1 MSSIS
6 AQGVVERASAELSKR
21 INGLGLRSK
30 HHHGNNSSSSNNSSN
45 SNSSNSNSNNSAG
58 TAGGGGGGGG
68 SSSTSSNSSSSTNST
83 SSSSTTSSSS
93 SSSSSTG
100 KTSVMERVTN
110 ALCGGNS
117 SSNSNSN
124 SNNANSNLSNS
135 NNSTSTTTA
144 GGNITPDKPSRAGT
158 LSSNTATQQQ
168 QQQQLQQSLVSNT
181 TTIQQ
186 QQQQHSSVTV
196 TSYQMMQKSQQ
207 QHQQQ
212 QHQHQQYLSSQIANS
227 TLINSNLMNS
237 SPNSPSPPS
246 PAVPGIPMGAPPAPS
261 VTSIAKQMN
270 ITIPGSPQFTTMGM
284 AAAQKSQS
292 ATPLQMRKQL
302 PNPHMHHPYASA
314 AGATHLAQ
322 AVQQSS
328 LILPKLPPPINS
340 IDVLMMDDRFL
351 NKFFLYFTSY
361 ERRVLAQ
368 VCTKWRDVLYRS
380 PRYWSGLLP
389 TLQCR
394 ELRQM
399 NASDRVKL
407 FNTLIR
413 RGFHALALV
422 GANDDDAYDVVHS
435 FTLAS
440 KHIHSLSL
448 RCSSISDRGLE
459 ALLDHLQSLFE
470 LELAG
475 CNEVTEAGLW
485 ACLTPRIVS
494 LSLADC
500 INIADEAVG
509 AVAQLLP
516 SLYEFSLQAYHVTDA
531 ALGYFSPKQ
540 SHSLSILRLQS
551 CWELTNHG
559 IVNIV
564 HSLPH
569 LTVLSLSGCSKLTD
583 DGVELIAE
591 NLQKLR
597 ALDLS
602 WCPRITDASLEYIAC
617 DLNQLEEL
625 TLDRCV
631 HITDIGVGYISTMLS
646 LTALFLRWCS
656 QVRDFG
662 LQHLCSM
669 RNLQVL
675 SLAGCPLLTSS
686 GLSSLIQLR
695 HLQELELTNCPG
707 ASQELFE
714 YLKDHLP
721 RCLIIE

>member
-30 HHHGNNSSSSNNSSN
+30 HHHG
-45 SNSSNSNSNNSAG
+45 
-58 TAGGGGGGGG
+58 
-68 SSSTSSNSSSSTNST
+68 
-83 SSSSTTSSSS
+83 
-93 SSSSSTG
+93 

-110 ALCGGNS
+110 ALCGGS
-117 SSNSNSN
+117 SSNHNSN
-124 SNNANSNLSNS
+124 SGNS
-135 NNSTSTTTA
+135 
-144 GGNITPDKPSRAGT
+144 ITNCPEKPSRVPVPTSSASGSGAGANSPIGTTSNQCSMSSGNSSISTSSSKQLSSSNQSGASGGSTSKSQAGT
-158 LSSNTATQQQ
+158 
-168 QQQQLQQSLVSNT
+168 
-181 TTIQQ
+181 
-186 QQQQHSSVTV
+186 
-196 TSYQMMQKSQQ
+196 
-207 QHQQQ
+207 
-212 QHQHQQYLSSQIANS
+212 
-227 TLINSNLMNS
+227 
-237 SPNSPSPPS
+237 
-246 PAVPGIPMGAPPAPS
+246 
-261 VTSIAKQMN
+261 
-270 ITIPGSPQFTTMGM
+270 PQ
-284 AAAQKSQS
+284 
-292 ATPLQMRKQL
+292 QMRKHHQGHHHHTSTHSYQALGTNPMMSASHAPPQPQL
-302 PNPHMHHPYASA
+302 PP
-314 AGATHLAQ
+314 
-322 AVQQSS
+322 
-328 LILPKLPPPINS
+328 
-340 IDVLMMDDRFL
+340 VLTLDQLFQDERFL
-351 NKFFLYFTSY
+351 SKFFLYFNSY
-361 ERRVLAQ
+361 DRRVLAQ
-368 VCTKWRDVLYRS
+368 VCTRWRDILYRS

-394 ELRQM
+394 ELRQVP
-399 NASDRVKL
+399 SQDRVKL
-407 FNTLIR
+407 YNSLVR
-413 RGFHALALV
+413 RGFHALCLIGAQDEDAL
-422 GANDDDAYDVVHS
+422 DIVHS
-435 FTLAS
+435 FPLAS

-569 LTVLSLSGCSKLTD
+569 LTVLSLSGCSKVTD

-714 YLKDHLP
+714 YLHEHLP

>member
-1 MSSIS
+1 MLKMSSIS

-30 HHHGNNSSSSNNSSN
+30 HHHGS
-45 SNSSNSNSNNSAG
+45 
-58 TAGGGGGGGG
+58 GGGKSGE
-68 SSSTSSNSSSSTNST
+68 
-83 SSSSTTSSSS
+83 
-93 SSSSSTG
+93 
-100 KTSVMERVTN
+100 KASVMERVTN
-110 ALCGGNS
+110 VLCGGSSS
-117 SSNSNSN
+117 SSNSSN
-124 SNNANSNLSNS
+124 SAGNLTIQTAGQSQSGGGGVGGGVGGGGVGGGGHAPEKPSRVSNPSGGTN
-135 NNSTSTTTA
+135 TA
-144 GGNITPDKPSRAGT
+144 GGKGGGSMLGMGSGT
-158 LSSNTATQQQ
+158 
-168 QQQQLQQSLVSNT
+168 
-181 TTIQQ
+181 
-186 QQQQHSSVTV
+186 
-196 TSYQMMQKSQQ
+196 
-207 QHQQQ
+207 
-212 QHQHQQYLSSQIANS
+212 
-227 TLINSNLMNS
+227 
-237 SPNSPSPPS
+237 
-246 PAVPGIPMGAPPAPS
+246 GG
-261 VTSIAKQMN
+261 
-270 ITIPGSPQFTTMGM
+270 G
-284 AAAQKSQS
+284 KSQS
-292 ATPLQMRKQL
+292 NTPQSLRKIGQHHQHGGGLNHHHGGKMGQSQLVLPQILTIEQLLQ
-302 PNPHMHHPYASA
+302 
-314 AGATHLAQ
+314 
-322 AVQQSS
+322 
-328 LILPKLPPPINS
+328 
-340 IDVLMMDDRFL
+340 DERFL
-351 NKFFLYFTSY
+351 ARFFLYFTSY
-361 ERRVLAQ
+361 ERCTLAQ
-368 VCTKWRDVLYRS
+368 VCQKWRDLLYRS
-380 PRYWSGLLP
+380 PRYWSGLVP
-389 TLQCR
+389 VLQCR
-394 ELRQM
+394 ELRQTT
-399 NASDRVKL
+399 NQDRVKL
-407 FNTLIR
+407 YNSLIR
-413 RGFHALALV
+413 RSFHAVCLMGATDEDAL
-422 GANDDDAYDVVHS
+422 DLVHS
-435 FTLAS
+435 FPLAS
-440 KHIHSLSL
+440 KHVHSLSL

-475 CNEVTEAGLW
+475 CNEITEAGLW

-500 INIADEAVG
+500 INVADEAVG

-559 IVNIV
+559 VVNIV

-569 LTVLSLSGCSKLTD
+569 LTVLSLSGCSKVTD

-602 WCPRITDASLEYIAC
+602 WCPRITDAALEYIAC

-646 LTALFLRWCS
+646 LSALFLRWCT
-656 QVRDFG
+656 QIRDFG

-707 ASQELFE
+707 ASQELFG
-714 YLKDHLP
+714 YLREHLP
-721 RCLIIE
+721 RCLLIE

>member
-30 HHHGNNSSSSNNSSN
+30 HHHGNSSSSSSGSGSSNNSSSNNS
-45 SNSSNSNSNNSAG
+45 NNTSA
-58 TAGGGGGGGG
+58 GGGGG

-83 SSSSTTSSSS
+83 SSSTS

-117 SSNSNSN
+117 SSNNSN
-124 SNNANSNLSNS
+124 ANSNTTNSNLSNT
-135 NNSTSTTTA
+135 NNSTSTTAAAAVVAAAAT
-144 GGNITPDKPSRAGT
+144 TPDKPSRAGT
-158 LSSNTATQQQ
+158 LSSTQTANSN
-168 QQQQLQQSLVSNT
+168 QQLQQQTMVSNS

-186 QQQQHSSVTV
+186 QHTSVTV
-196 TSYQMMQKSQQ
+196 SSYQMMQKSQQ
-207 QHQQQ
+207 QQ
-212 QHQHQQYLSSQIANS
+212 QHQQYLSSQIANS

-237 SPNSPSPPS
+237 SSTPP

-270 ITIPGSPQFTTMGM
+270 ITIPGSPQFTTMGL

-292 ATPLQMRKQL
+292 ATPLQLRKQL
-302 PNPHMHHPYASA
+302 PNPHLHHPYAAAVGSASA
-314 AGATHLAQ
+314 ATQLAQ
-322 AVQQSS
+322 AVTQSA
-328 LILPKLPPPINS
+328 LILPKLPPPITS
-340 IDVLMMDDRFL
+340 IELLMMDDRFL
-351 NKFFLYFTSY
+351 NRFFLYFSSY
-361 ERRVLAQ
+361 ERRILAQ

-399 NASDRVKL
+399 TASDRVKL

-435 FTLAS
+435 FALAS

>member
-30 HHHGNNSSSSNNSSN
+30 HHHSGSGSGA
-45 SNSSNSNSNNSAG
+45 AG
-58 TAGGGGGGGG
+58 DTATAPGTTPTPP
-68 SSSTSSNSSSSTNST
+68 TSS
-83 SSSSTTSSSS
+83 
-93 SSSSSTG
+93 G

-110 ALCGGNS
+110 ALCGGG
-117 SSNSNSN
+117 NSNSN
-124 SNNANSNLSNS
+124 SGSGSNGANSNSSSPAAAAATASPASNA
-135 NNSTSTTTA
+135 NPPQ
-144 GGNITPDKPSRAGT
+144 TPDKPSRG
-158 LSSNTATQQQ
+158 SSPSPGGIAIPSGQPQVSNSTHHLLQQQQ
-168 QQQQLQQSLVSNT
+168 QQQQLQL
-181 TTIQQ
+181 QQ
-186 QQQQHSSVTV
+186 
-196 TSYQMMQKSQQ
+196 SQQ
-207 QHQQQ
+207 QHLQLQ
-212 QHQHQQYLSSQIANS
+212 AS
-227 TLINSNLMNS
+227 TLINSNHHVMVG
-237 SPNSPSPPS
+237 PAPPTGM
-246 PAVPGIPMGAPPAPS
+246 PLGAPPTPT
-261 VTSIAKQMN
+261 VKSIAKQMN
-270 ITIPGSPQFTTMGM
+270 ITIPGGGVGPGSPTFSTMGM
-284 AAAQKSQS
+284 VAAQKAAAGGGGGGSGG
-292 ATPLQMRKQL
+292 TPLQLRKQL
-302 PNPHMHHPYASA
+302 PNPHLHHPY
-314 AGATHLAQ
+314 GNM
-322 AVQQSS
+322 AVNQSP
-328 LILPKLPPPINS
+328 LIMQHQLHPPPIHS
-340 IDVLMMDDRFL
+340 IELLMLDDRFL
-351 NKFFLYFTSY
+351 SRFFQYFSPY
-361 ERRVLAQ
+361 ERRILAQ
-368 VCTKWRDVLYRS
+368 VCIKWRDTLYRS

-399 NASDRVKL
+399 PGCDRGKL
-407 FNTLIR
+407 YNSLIR
-413 RGFHALALV
+413 RGFHALGLV
-422 GANDDDAYDVVHS
+422 GASDEDALDVVHS
-435 FTLAS
+435 FPLAS
-440 KHIHSLSL
+440 KHVHSLSL

-459 ALLDHLQSLFE
+459 TLLDHLQSLFE

-516 SLYEFSLQAYHVTDA
+516 SLYEFSLQASPDAAYHVTDA

-707 ASQELFE
+707 ASHELFD
-714 YLKDHLP
+714 YLKEHLP

>member
-1 MSSIS
+1 MLKMSSIS

-30 HHHGNNSSSSNNSSN
+30 HHHGS
-45 SNSSNSNSNNSAG
+45 
-58 TAGGGGGGGG
+58 GGGKSGE
-68 SSSTSSNSSSSTNST
+68 
-83 SSSSTTSSSS
+83 
-93 SSSSSTG
+93 
-100 KTSVMERVTN
+100 KASVMERVTN
-110 ALCGGNS
+110 VLCGGSSS
-117 SSNSNSN
+117 SSNSSN
-124 SNNANSNLSNS
+124 SAGNL
-135 NNSTSTTTA
+135 TIQTA
-144 GGNITPDKPSRAGT
+144 GQSQSGGGGVGGGVGGGGVGGGGHAPEKPSR
-158 LSSNTATQQQ
+158 
-168 QQQQLQQSLVSNT
+168 VSNPSGGTNT
-181 TTIQQ
+181 TGGKGGG
-186 QQQQHSSVTV
+186 S
-196 TSYQMMQKSQQ
+196 M
-207 QHQQQ
+207 
-212 QHQHQQYLSSQIANS
+212 L
-227 TLINSNLMNS
+227 
-237 SPNSPSPPS
+237 
-246 PAVPGIPMGAPPAPS
+246 GMGS
-261 VTSIAKQMN
+261 GT
-270 ITIPGSPQFTTMGM
+270 GGG
-284 AAAQKSQS
+284 KSQS
-292 ATPLQMRKQL
+292 NTPQSLRKIGQHHQHGGGLNHHHGGKMGQSQLVLPQILTIEQLLQ
-302 PNPHMHHPYASA
+302 
-314 AGATHLAQ
+314 
-322 AVQQSS
+322 
-328 LILPKLPPPINS
+328 
-340 IDVLMMDDRFL
+340 DERFL
-351 NKFFLYFTSY
+351 ARFFLYFTSY
-361 ERRVLAQ
+361 ERCTLAQ
-368 VCTKWRDVLYRS
+368 VCQKWRDLLYRS
-380 PRYWSGLLP
+380 PRYWSGLVP
-389 TLQCR
+389 VLQCR
-394 ELRQM
+394 ELRQTT
-399 NASDRVKL
+399 NQDRVKL
-407 FNTLIR
+407 YNSLIR
-413 RGFHALALV
+413 RSFHAVCLMGATDEDAL
-422 GANDDDAYDVVHS
+422 DLVHS
-435 FTLAS
+435 FPLAS
-440 KHIHSLSL
+440 KHVHSLSL

-475 CNEVTEAGLW
+475 CNEITEAGLW

-500 INIADEAVG
+500 INVADEAVG

-559 IVNIV
+559 VVNIV

-569 LTVLSLSGCSKLTD
+569 LTVLSLSGCSKVTD

-602 WCPRITDASLEYIAC
+602 WCPRITDAALEYIAC

-646 LTALFLRWCS
+646 LSALFLRWCT
-656 QVRDFG
+656 QIRDFG

-707 ASQELFE
+707 ASQELFG
-714 YLKDHLP
+714 YLREHLP
-721 RCLIIE
+721 RCLLIE

>member
-1 MSSIS
+1 MSSISS

-30 HHHGNNSSSSNNSSN
+30 HHHANNNN
-45 SNSSNSNSNNSAG
+45 
-58 TAGGGGGGGG
+58 
-68 SSSTSSNSSSSTNST
+68 
-83 SSSSTTSSSS
+83 SSSS
-93 SSSSSTG
+93 SSSSSTPTASSPS

-110 ALCGGNS
+110 ALCGGS
-117 SSNSNSN
+117 GSNSNSN
-124 SNNANSNLSNS
+124 SIQSANN
-135 NNSTSTTTA
+135 TSV
-144 GGNITPDKPSRAGT
+144 TPEKPSRTGV
-158 LSSNTATQQQ
+158 QQQ
-168 QQQQLQQSLVSNT
+168 QQQQQQQPLTIT
-181 TTIQQ
+181 TT
-186 QQQQHSSVTV
+186 T
-196 TSYQMMQKSQQ
+196 TNP
-207 QHQQQ
+207 
-212 QHQHQQYLSSQIANS
+212 SSQTS
-227 TLINSNLMNS
+227 T
-237 SPNSPSPPS
+237 
-246 PAVPGIPMGAPPAPS
+246 
-261 VTSIAKQMN
+261 
-270 ITIPGSPQFTTMGM
+270 PQ
-284 AAAQKSQS
+284 QI
-292 ATPLQMRKQL
+292 RKQL
-302 PNPHMHHPYASA
+302 PNPLSIHHQM
-314 AGATHLAQ
+314 L
-322 AVQQSS
+322 QQQLQKQQLHSKKVIPPTS
-328 LILPKLPPPINS
+328 LTVDQLFL
-340 IDVLMMDDRFL
+340 DDRFL
-351 NKFFLYFTSY
+351 SKFFMYFSPY
-361 ERRVLAQ
+361 ERCILAQ
-368 VCTKWRDVLYRS
+368 VCMKWRDLLYRS
-380 PRYWSGLLP
+380 PRYWSGLIP

-394 ELRQM
+394 ELRQFP
-399 NASDRVKL
+399 NPERVKL
-407 FNTLIR
+407 YNSLIR
-413 RGFHALALV
+413 RGFHALSLIGAQDEDAL
-422 GANDDDAYDVVHS
+422 DVVHS
-435 FTLAS
+435 FPLAS

-448 RCSSISDRGLE
+448 KCSSISDRGME

-475 CNEVTEAGLW
+475 CNEITEAGLW

-569 LTVLSLSGCSKLTD
+569 LTVLSLSGCSKVTD

-646 LTALFLRWCS
+646 LTALFMRWCS

-675 SLAGCPLLTSS
+675 SLAGCPLLSSS
-686 GLSSLIQLR
+686 GLSNLIQLR

-714 YLKDHLP
+714 YLKEHLP

>member
-1 MSSIS
+1 MLKMSSIS

-30 HHHGNNSSSSNNSSN
+30 HHHSS
-45 SNSSNSNSNNSAG
+45 
-58 TAGGGGGGGG
+58 G
-68 SSSTSSNSSSSTNST
+68 SSKS
-83 SSSSTTSSSS
+83 
-93 SSSSSTG
+93 G
-100 KTSVMERVTN
+100 EKTSVMERVTN
-110 ALCGGNS
+110 VLCGGS
-117 SSNSNSN
+117 SSNNSSAQATN
-124 SNNANSNLSNS
+124 
-135 NNSTSTTTA
+135 A
-144 GGNITPDKPSRAGT
+144 GGAPEKPSRISGGSTGSVSASGKG
-158 LSSNTATQQQ
+158 SS
-168 QQQQLQQSLVSNT
+168 
-181 TTIQQ
+181 
-186 QQQQHSSVTV
+186 SS
-196 TSYQMMQKSQQ
+196 
-207 QHQQQ
+207 
-212 QHQHQQYLSSQIANS
+212 
-227 TLINSNLMNS
+227 
-237 SPNSPSPPS
+237 
-246 PAVPGIPMGAPPAPS
+246 
-261 VTSIAKQMN
+261 
-270 ITIPGSPQFTTMGM
+270 
-284 AAAQKSQS
+284 KSQS
-292 ATPLQMRKQL
+292 NTPQTTRKIAHHHQHHTGGPINLNHHGTNIHTGKLIAT
-302 PNPHMHHPYASA
+302 A
-314 AGATHLAQ
+314 
-322 AVQQSS
+322 
-328 LILPKLPPPINS
+328 PPPPQITT
-340 IDVLMMDDRFL
+340 IEQLLQDERFL
-351 NKFFLYFTSY
+351 NRFFLYFSSF
-361 ERRVLAQ
+361 ERCTLAQ
-368 VCTKWRDVLYRS
+368 VCQKWRDMLYRS
-380 PRYWSGLLP
+380 PRYWSGLVPVL
-389 TLQCR
+389 LCR
-394 ELRQM
+394 ELRQTS
-399 NASDRVKL
+399 NQDRVKL
-407 FNTLIR
+407 YNSLIR
-413 RGFHALALV
+413 RSFHAVCLMGATDEDAL
-422 GANDDDAYDVVHS
+422 DLVHS
-435 FTLAS
+435 FPLAS
-440 KHIHSLSL
+440 KHVHSLSL

-475 CNEVTEAGLW
+475 CNEITEAGLW

-500 INIADEAVG
+500 INVADEAVG

-559 IVNIV
+559 VVNIV

-569 LTVLSLSGCSKLTD
+569 LTVLSLSGCSKVTD

-602 WCPRITDASLEYIAC
+602 WCPRITDAALEYIAC

-646 LTALFLRWCS
+646 LSALFLRWCT
-656 QVRDFG
+656 QIRDFG

-707 ASQELFE
+707 ASQELFD
-714 YLKDHLP
+714 YLREHLP
-721 RCLIIE
+721 RCLLIE

>member
-1 MSSIS
+1 MLKMSSIS

-30 HHHGNNSSSSNNSSN
+30 HHHSGSGGGSGSKSGDGKASVMERVTNVLCGGSSSSSNN
-45 SNSSNSNSNNSAG
+45 
-58 TAGGGGGGGG
+58 
-68 SSSTSSNSSSSTNST
+68 
-83 SSSSTTSSSS
+83 SSSS
-93 SSSSSTG
+93 SSSSS
-100 KTSVMERVTN
+100 
-110 ALCGGNS
+110 
-117 SSNSNSN
+117 
-124 SNNANSNLSNS
+124 
-135 NNSTSTTTA
+135 
-144 GGNITPDKPSRAGT
+144 
-158 LSSNTATQQQ
+158 SSNTAGNVSIQTAG
-168 QQQQLQQSLVSNT
+168 QSQSGGGHAPEKPSRISNPSGGT
-181 TTIQQ
+181 AGGTAGSGGGKGTASGILGTGG
-186 QQQQHSSVTV
+186 SS
-196 TSYQMMQKSQQ
+196 
-207 QHQQQ
+207 
-212 QHQHQQYLSSQIANS
+212 
-227 TLINSNLMNS
+227 
-237 SPNSPSPPS
+237 
-246 PAVPGIPMGAPPAPS
+246 
-261 VTSIAKQMN
+261 
-270 ITIPGSPQFTTMGM
+270 
-284 AAAQKSQS
+284 KSQS
-292 ATPLQMRKQL
+292 NTPQSMRKIPHHHGPHGSGGGGGGGGGMNHHHHGGKLGLTGHQGQL
-302 PNPHMHHPYASA
+302 ALP
-314 AGATHLAQ
+314 Q
-322 AVQQSS
+322 
-328 LILPKLPPPINS
+328 ILTIEQLLQ
-340 IDVLMMDDRFL
+340 DERFL
-351 NKFFLYFTSY
+351 ARFFLYFTSF
-361 ERRVLAQ
+361 ERCTLAQ
-368 VCTKWRDVLYRS
+368 VCQKWRDLLYRS
-380 PRYWSGLLP
+380 PRYWSGLVP
-389 TLQCR
+389 VLQCR
-394 ELRQM
+394 ELRQTT
-399 NASDRVKL
+399 NQDRVKL
-407 FNTLIR
+407 YNSLIR
-413 RGFHALALV
+413 RSFHAVCLMGATDEDAL
-422 GANDDDAYDVVHS
+422 DLVHS
-435 FTLAS
+435 FPLAS
-440 KHIHSLSL
+440 KHVHSLSL

-475 CNEVTEAGLW
+475 CNEITEAGLW

-500 INIADEAVG
+500 INVADEAVG

-559 IVNIV
+559 VVNIV

-569 LTVLSLSGCSKLTD
+569 LTVLSLSGCSKVTD

-602 WCPRITDASLEYIAC
+602 WCPRITDAALEYIAC

-646 LTALFLRWCS
+646 LSALFLRWCT
-656 QVRDFG
+656 QIRDFG

-707 ASQELFE
+707 ASHELFD
-714 YLKDHLP
+714 YLREHLP
-721 RCLIIE
+721 RCLLIE